1 MANIGKVLSNIFFE
15 PRLAFTIFVFF
26 IFGYLVLLD
35 KEGAFTK
42 KFLNLG
48 PDEETKFITM
58 KINTWPK
65 VIIVYLIGFFSSLL
79 TAYYGN
85 VSYDFIHSY
94 IWNPAYKDTIQVS
107 KFWTSL
113 IVTIEPLLYWILQIL
128 NFFVNLTFELQFIV
142 PKFLGQVIVDI
153 PYGIFKVNQK
163 KYKS

>member
-58 KINTWPK
+58 K
-65 VIIVYLIGFFSSLL
+65 LL
-79 TAYYGN
+79 
-85 VSYDFIHSY
+85 
-94 IWNPAYKDTIQVS
+94 
-107 KFWTSL
+107 
-113 IVTIEPLLYWILQIL
+113 
-128 NFFVNLTFELQFIV
+128 
-142 PKFLGQVIVDI
+142 
-153 PYGIFKVNQK
+153 
-163 KYKS
+163 